1 MIERWKLRREFN
13 RIARQILG
21 VRNRMVGAALA
32 IWWQR
37 ARAKHLKPLGG
48 KLPSTEK
55 IALFLVYQPGGC
67 PESVFKTLAHLSAS
81 GYAPFVVCNGG
92 VKPADRTRL
101 LEMAWQLVER
111 PNLGY
116 DFGGYR
122 DGIWLMK
129 QHRIDVDRLLVINDT
144 LWFPAVNPIGTV
156 SQLEATG
163 AEYTALC
170 NFVYRPRSG
179 RHDGLVR
186 KTYAASFCF
195 LLGRRALTSD
205 AFQEFWERMPLYAA
219 KSLVVERGEVGFSR
233 AMTNAGF
240 APAILYDHVEI
251 EKRISAMSPEAL
263 EEFLRRL
270 PVLNGRVKGEYYS
283 FIEKLDQE
291 RVQADQTRAFLLRLL
306 YELNPWDILIYY
318 GLVSGLTDF
327 VKKANLKDPSNAK
340 RFLALAE
347 MDGLAL
353 EPTAH
358 QEIAGFAGVVRAESP
373 ASTWM
378 R

>member
-1 MIERWKLRREFN
+1 
-13 RIARQILG
+13 
-21 VRNRMVGAALA
+21 
-32 IWWQR
+32 
-37 ARAKHLKPLGG
+37 
-48 KLPSTEK
+48 
-55 IALFLVYQPGGC
+55 
-67 PESVFKTLAHLSAS
+67 
-81 GYAPFVVCNGG
+81 
-92 VKPADRTRL
+92 
-101 LEMAWQLVER
+101 
-111 PNLGY
+111 
-116 DFGGYR
+116 
-122 DGIWLMK
+122 
-129 QHRIDVDRLLVINDT
+129 
-144 LWFPAVNPIGTV
+144 
-156 SQLEATG
+156 
-163 AEYTALC
+163 
-170 NFVYRPRSG
+170 
-179 RHDGLVR
+179 
-186 KTYAASFCF
+186 
-195 LLGRRALTSD
+195 
-205 AFQEFWERMPLYAA
+205 
-219 KSLVVERGEVGFSR
+219 
-233 AMTNAGF
+233 MTNAGF

-358 QEIAGFAGVVRAESP
+358 QEIAGFAGVVRWSP
-373 ASTWM
+373 EIG